1 MFVAAI
7 ASPPEP
13 EGPPPDH
20 LLPPWRRPTGAL
32 SSTGPAT
39 AEGLGDP
46 ERPELQ
52 KLHELLRFPRSGPR
66 GRKQKQAFI
75 RQGVELGHFSA
86 TYPHLPSGLT
96 AFNFCAQ
103 SRVVIVEE
111 VFNRFRREHQERVA
125 AAKAKPEPKPAP
137 EQVESSCQEE
147 SVLAETEVVSVTL
160 HRSLHFLTLQP
171 SGRFERGDGSVGL
184 FDITDR
190 SRVRILFID
199 QHQVLDRDKEQYCYN
214 HGIISAVNLEA
225 VSRFQK
231 YAEDHNIQLYTF
243 ILSYVGSTD
252 RYHSCKTIWNNST
265 GLHPLISGII
275 VTFEPLGREG
285 KAACIE
291 AFTSHFEHKCAC
303 LIDDNAD
310 ILEEVS
316 QNPKALGVHIK
327 LSKKRRLRSDVNFDW
342 GTWLSDDWVFAA
354 VSKFLDGA

>member
-1 MFVAAI
+1 VLVAAI

-20 LLPPWRRPTGAL
+20 LLPPWRRPTGAS

-39 AEGLGDP
+39 SEGDP

-52 KLHELLRFPRSGPR
+52 ELHELLRFPRSGPR

-137 EQVESSCQEE
+137 EQVESSSEEE

-184 FDITDR
+184 VDITDR
-190 SRVRILFID
+190 SRVQILFID

-214 HGIISAVNLEA
+214 HGIISAMNLEA

-231 YAEDHNIQLYTF
+231 YAAF

-275 VTFEPLGREG
+275 VTFEPLGRE
-285 KAACIE
+285 AACIE

-303 LIDDNAD
+303 LIDDNAV

-327 LSKKRRLRSDVNFDW
+327 LSKKRRLRSDFNFDW
-342 GTWLSDDWVFAA
+342 GTVWN
-354 VSKFLDGA
+354 